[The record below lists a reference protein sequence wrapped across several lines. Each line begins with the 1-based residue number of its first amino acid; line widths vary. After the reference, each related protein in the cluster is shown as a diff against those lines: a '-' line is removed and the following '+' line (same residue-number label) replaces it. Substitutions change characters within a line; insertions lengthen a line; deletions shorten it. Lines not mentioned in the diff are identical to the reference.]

1 MALFSSSPTS
11 DQVSTAAGFAPSET
25 LPASPAA
32 AGSASAWSQLREAAK
47 AVTKRLGL
55 ARKPAPPPVPESTT
69 VYAILKRD
77 TQYPQFTAASTV
89 AHLAKGTADSQV
101 PPQEYLLGYL
111 RPQRLKIE
119 AVTLGQD
126 QALKIEIPRWK
137 DAKAI
142 RQRLSTYH
150 PGAISKVI
158 ELPAEPNVAVT
169 ALRPAGQN
177 IQAASVIARM

>member
-1 MALFSSSPTS
+1 MALFSLSNTT
-11 DQVSTAAGFAPSET
+11 DKIVTGARFAPAET
-25 LPASPAA
+25 IPALLPSP
-32 AGSASAWSQLREAAK
+32 GNPSAWEQLRQAAR

-55 ARKPAPPPVPESTT
+55 VRKPAPAPIPESTT
-69 VYAILKRD
+69 VYAFLKRD
-77 TQYPQFTAASTV
+77 TQYPQFTAESTV

-101 PPQEYLLGYL
+101 PPQEYLLNYL

-137 DAKAI
+137 DGEAI
-142 RQRLSTYH
+142 RRRLQIYH

-158 ELPAEPNVAVT
+158 DAPLEQSPAAT
-169 ALRPAGQN
+169 RPAGQS
-177 IQAASVIARM
+177 IQTANVTARM